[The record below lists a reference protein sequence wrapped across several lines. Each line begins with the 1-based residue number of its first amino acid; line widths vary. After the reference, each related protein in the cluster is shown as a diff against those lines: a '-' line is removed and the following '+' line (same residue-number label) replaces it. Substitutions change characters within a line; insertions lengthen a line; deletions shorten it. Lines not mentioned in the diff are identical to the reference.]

1 MIKDLNNT
9 ELKKLNKIKNF
20 MNTPDYKKQKE
31 KYLSTKEILTNALE
45 KFFEPL
51 SNYET
56 KQINI
61 LKSKYKGKALE
72 KQMELFYKD
81 LDKKLQ
87 EITNSSEYKSAEAKL
102 NAFIKKNQLMEE
114 SSLYYLTKEEEDN
127 DKKSEGILDSNLFEN
142 LEDLDYS
149 IEYIDIHE
157 ESMVIDNIIQKLE
170 NTYQNHYNDF
180 LKYKQLFENLLEN
193 EKYIL
198 FCCIWSKPKK
208 MSIQKEV
215 NIKDI
220 KMEDLASLEYNQ
232 IIKICK

>member
-1 MIKDLNNT
+1 
-9 ELKKLNKIKNF
+9 
-20 MNTPDYKKQKE
+20 
-31 KYLSTKEILTNALE
+31 
-45 KFFEPL
+45 
-51 SNYET
+51 
-56 KQINI
+56 
-61 LKSKYKGKALE
+61 
-72 KQMELFYKD
+72 MELFYKD